1 MVEIALANKEQ
12 LSLIAS
18 LEKATFSSPWSEKSL
33 EFFLEELNF
42 CVVLLSDG
50 ELASY
55 CTVSTVLDEAQ
66 IINVATDIR
75 FKRSGYAE
83 SVLNAVFKECARRG
97 IASISLEVREGNVA
111 AISLYKKLGFEIMG
125 TRKNFYTDPTENA
138 LVMVKNNI

>member
-1 MVEIALANKEQ
+1 MIEIALAKKEH

-18 LEKATFSSPWSEKSL
+18 LERATFSSPWSEKSL

-42 CVVLLSDG
+42 CVVLLNDG
-50 ELASY
+50 KLASY

-75 FKRSGYAE
+75 LKRLGFAE
-83 SVLNAVFKECARRG
+83 SVLKAAFDECVRRS
-97 IASISLEVREGNVA
+97 ITSISLEVRESNES
-111 AISLYKKLGFEIMG
+111 AIALYKKLGFEVLG
-125 TRKNFYTDPTENA
+125 KRKNFYTEPIENA

>member
-1 MVEIALANKEQ
+1 MIEIALAKKEH

-18 LEKATFSSPWSEKSL
+18 LERATFSSPWSEKSL

-42 CVVLLSDG
+42 CVVLLNDG

-75 FKRSGYAE
+75 FKRLGFAE
-83 SVLNAVFKECARRG
+83 SVLKAVFDECVRRS
-97 IASISLEVREGNVA
+97 ITSISLEVRESNES
-111 AISLYKKLGFEIMG
+111 AIALYKKLGFEVLG
-125 TRKNFYTDPTENA
+125 KRKNFYTEPIENA

>member
-1 MVEIALANKEQ
+1 MIEIALAKKEH

-18 LEKATFSSPWSEKSL
+18 LERATFSSPWSEKSL

-42 CVVLLSDG
+42 CVVLLNDG
-50 ELASY
+50 KLASY

-75 FKRSGYAE
+75 LKRLGFAE
-83 SVLNAVFKECARRG
+83 SVLKAVFDECVRRS
-97 IASISLEVREGNVA
+97 ITSISLEVRESNES
-111 AISLYKKLGFEIMG
+111 AIALYKKLGFEVLG
-125 TRKNFYTDPTENA
+125 KRKNFYTEPIENA